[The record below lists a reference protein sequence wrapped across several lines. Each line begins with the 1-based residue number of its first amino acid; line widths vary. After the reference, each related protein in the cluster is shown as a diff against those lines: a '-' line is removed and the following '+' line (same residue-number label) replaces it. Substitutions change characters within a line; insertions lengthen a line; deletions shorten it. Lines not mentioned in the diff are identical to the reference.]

1 MSNFLQRVAAS
12 VIQPKAR
19 LQPMFGSI
27 FAPATL
33 SSPAEFSPAQGEI
46 SSQTLAPHREEPR
59 TAPHFDTSSQAFA
72 SQVFTN
78 VDGLFSAAAQED
90 SSPSRSNR
98 RQAADQPL
106 LPSFGAPTDIREPTH
121 THSSLE
127 DSPFES
133 SKPAAANRPTP
144 PGPYQPLVAA
154 GHQTAPKL
162 QPRDAMPTAA
172 AIRTAGSEAARLA
185 QPAQREADEI
195 HIHIGRIEVAAISQP
210 SLRPEAAA
218 ARRSLNLDEYLRRG
232 NGQRG

>member
-33 SSPAEFSPAQGEI
+33 SSPAEFSPAQAEI
-46 SSQTLAPHREEPR
+46 SSKALAPHHQEPR
-59 TAPHFDTSSQAFA
+59 TAPHFDTPSQAFA
-72 SQVFTN
+72 NNVFTN
-78 VDGLFSAAAQED
+78 VDGLFSAAAQD
-90 SSPSRSNR
+90 YSSPSRFNL
-98 RQAADQPL
+98 RQADQPL
-106 LPSFGAPTDIREPTH
+106 VPSFSTPTDPRGPTH

-127 DSPFES
+127 DLPFES
-133 SKPAAANRPTP
+133 SKPAAANQPTS
-144 PGPYQPLVAA
+144 PGPYQPLMAA
-154 GHQTAPKL
+154 GQQTAPKL
-162 QPRDAMPTAA
+162 QPRDAMPTPA
-172 AIRTAGSEAARLA
+172 AIRTGGSEAARRA
-185 QPAQREADEI
+185 QPAQPEADEI

-210 SLRPEAAA
+210 SPRPAAAA